1 MRHLR
6 ATIVLGTVILIGSIP
21 AHAQAIDT
29 NRPGFSFTTG
39 VVAPGQW
46 QLETGI
52 GYTRNSDGSNTL
64 TLPQAEF
71 RYGVG
76 SDVEVFVSSIDWL
89 DNSRGNSGLTDPT
102 VGAKVAFGDP
112 GAALDM
118 ALLFEVS
125 VPIGD
130 SDLSNDRWNP
140 SLGFIWSYSGGL
152 PLAGTAKLSKFGSDY
167 QFDNG
172 LKLPFEIREGQSA
185 FVEWEAN
192 FPESGG
198 SSHWLNGGYQLLR
211 EQRLQFDASAGIGLN
226 DRAGDYR
233 FGVGL
238 SYRF

>member
-1 MRHLR
+1 MSPQN
-6 ATIVLGTVILIGSIP
+6 VC
-21 AHAQAIDT
+21 AQAIDT

-39 VVAPGQW
+39 VVAPGKL
-46 QLETGI
+46 QLETGL
-52 GYTRNSDGSNTL
+52 GWARENDDSRSL
-64 TLPQAEF
+64 TIPQAEF

-76 SDVEVFVSSIDWL
+76 SDVEVFASNLGWL
-89 DNSRGNSGLTDPT
+89 DNNDGSSGLLDPKI
-102 VGAKVAFGDP
+102 GAKVNFGD
-112 GAALDM
+112 ARSAFDM

-130 SDLSNDRWNP
+130 RDLSNDRWNP
-140 SLGFIWSYSGGL
+140 ALGFVWAYAGQL

-172 LKLPFEIREGQSA
+172 LKAVFQVADGQSA

-192 FPESGG
+192 LPESGG
-198 SSHWLNGGYQLLR
+198 STHWLNGAYQLLLD
-211 EQRLQFDASAGIGLN
+211 QDMQVDASAGIGLN

-233 FGVGL
+233 IGVGF

>member
-1 MRHLR
+1 MRHS
-6 ATIVLGTVILIGSIP
+6 ASIAFGVVFSIASMP
-21 AHAQAIDT
+21 VHAQAIDT

-39 VVAPGQW
+39 VVASGQW
-46 QLETGI
+46 QLESGI
-52 GYTRNSDGSNTL
+52 GYTRNSNGSNAV

-76 SDVEVFVSSIDWL
+76 SDVEVFVSSLTWL
-89 DNSRGNSGLTDPT
+89 DNSRGSSGLVDPN

-112 GAALDM
+112 GAALAM

-140 SLGFIWSYSGGL
+140 SLGFVWSYSGNL
-152 PLAGTAKLSKFGSDY
+152 PLAGTAKLSKFGDDY

-172 LKLPFEIREGQSA
+172 LKLPFEIRDGQSA

-192 FPESGG
+192 FPENGG

-211 EQRLQFDASAGIGLN
+211 EQRMQFDASAGIGLN

-233 FGVGL
+233 FGVGF